1 MEILNCFKIEPDYN
15 QIPDEKWQKM
25 ENVMTMV
32 PYVSKAINPYD
43 ETGLE
48 LTRRLLEN
56 SRVRATALTASHDG
70 IRGEVQRLRALGYE
84 DVIQLQHHQE
94 HYLDFLPQ
102 IKHYLE
108 NHHWPDVLVL
118 GQGGVAS
125 LHGKAG
131 FQLAEWLGIPCLY
144 GVVDYQIAEDGI
156 LDVSRRYDATL
167 VQCRVKTPVILI
179 IGDAPD
185 VLLQIPTLREKLKF
199 KACEPRVIPIDLE
212 EAAHSPRTFQHH
224 ESHRNCTFI
233 AQESISD
240 FMAAHWRGGAQ

>member
-1 MEILNCFKIEPDYN
+1 
-15 QIPDEKWQKM
+15 
-25 ENVMTMV
+25 
-32 PYVSKAINPYD
+32 
-43 ETGLE
+43 
-48 LTRRLLEN
+48 
-56 SRVRATALTASHDG
+56 
-70 IRGEVQRLRALGYE
+70 
-84 DVIQLQHHQE
+84 
-94 HYLDFLPQ
+94 
-102 IKHYLE
+102 
-108 NHHWPDVLVL
+108 
-118 GQGGVAS
+118 
-125 LHGKAG
+125 
-131 FQLAEWLGIPCLY
+131 
-144 GVVDYQIAEDGI
+144 YQIAEDGI